1 MWVLVLRGKTSRGR
15 ANKVVLVME
24 LDWNWEDQA
33 FFFFFP
39 LEDALLRCKNFSE
52 RARFDNEL
60 HH

>member
-1 MWVLVLRGKTSRGR
+1 
-15 ANKVVLVME
+15 ME

-33 FFFFFP
+33 FFFF

-52 RARFDNEL
+52 TARFDNEL